1 MCWHFK
7 EKEKGQYEKRNKKN
21 GIPDLVIYLLLVV
34 NSARHEIRR
43 NGFWITFGG
52 GEITEC
58 SIKWYLSIKVALETL
73 FLFVLEAENWNV
85 VAVADT
91 KRKKNFKSHL
101 SHELG
106 KNIFFNFTVNIHS
119 FWTLIFRPLW
129 FTSCR
134 LFIFLYST
142 HVNGVKHTN
151 IRKSKSKKIM
161 KLLTLK
167 RFFLK

>member
-34 NSARHEIRR
+34 NSARHDIRR

-58 SIKWYLSIKVALETL
+58 SIKWYLSIKVALKTL

-106 KNIFFNFTVNIHS
+106 KNIFSTSQSTFTLFGLLFSV
-119 FWTLIFRPLW
+119 LR

-151 IRKSKSKKIM
+151 IRKSKSKKIIRNY
-161 KLLTLK
+161 L
-167 RFFLK
+167 R